1 MNKKRVKVALE
12 VLDAVKTRY
21 LDIKQFTDNTMETK
35 CQKEK
40 ISANELIFLQAQEQT
55 VGSEKNFCIN
65 FVLKD
70 IVLS

>member
-40 ISANELIFLQAQEQT
+40 ISANELIFLQA
-55 VGSEKNFCIN
+55 
-65 FVLKD
+65 
-70 IVLS
+70 